1 MASST
6 TSIIGNFL
14 VPLRCPRCIQRQH
27 DRILQQDRIHGDRRS
42 QWKGERC
49 REHSSTCY
57 GKLYGNHDWAPGHS
71 HFSLD
76 RRGHQCVAWGDRGR
90 CRGILDPDICKRGGV
105 GSHQFY
111 GTWLRQL

>member
-14 VPLRCPRCIQRQH
+14 VPLRCPDQLECRVA
-27 DRILQQDRIHGDRRS
+27 
-42 QWKGERC
+42 GERC